1 MTPIN
6 LSELDYDKIR
16 ASLVEYLKKQ
26 DTVKDLNF
34 EGSAVNF
41 LLDILAYNAFYYAY
55 FANMIASESFLDSAQ
70 LEKSIVSL
78 VKPLGYVLPT
88 KTSATTRIK
97 LQNVTSVSVIDPYTV
112 SVYGVTPEG
121 LRYQF
126 WNIDSIA
133 VGGSSAPSGETPY
146 FTMYEGVKTEL
157 SYGGDGFDYPEQRIF
172 IPDLNMDIKTLRVSV
187 KRTTD
192 EIYNYWT
199 RVDTYSGAFIE
210 PTSNL
215 YSLERTTA
223 GFIVKFQTTS
233 SSTSNLVSGDK
244 VNIQYISSNGA
255 NANASSTFY
264 PVIVPSGSNIVNIQP
279 ATGGRNSPD
288 LDEARR
294 IAPSVFSAQQRLVTK
309 SDYYGFL
316 SQMGFTNINVW
327 GGEENS
333 PPIYGRLLFT
343 AADIATA
350 NNSII
355 NDAIA
360 KIKER
365 SVVTVLPEYIP
376 PRAMV
381 VNFILNTQYGSNA
394 TTDPTTAINGI
405 INDLE
410 AMHPIGSF
418 NSSLTY
424 DTVKSTVESYTGYN
438 IYSIQDLSLQYTI
451 LPSTRTTTLNFKNSI
466 KKGTDSTSGVGVISS
481 KFESSYYPQGTV
493 QIRDVPILYT
503 NTATGTNPP
512 SIGKLKLYGIP
523 QGSDNASEDL
533 NATVGEVNYKQ
544 GTVTVYPNLSI
555 DSFDIKITPVIT
567 TLINSQDEVYLKLN
581 ITGTTPVAR

>member
-1 MTPIN
+1 MAQIN
-6 LSELDYDKIR
+6 LSELDFDSIR
-16 ASLVEYLKKQ
+16 TSLVDYLKKQ

-41 LLDILAYNAFYYAY
+41 LLDLLTYNTLYYAH
-55 FANMIASESFLDSAQ
+55 FANMISNESFLDSAQ
-70 LEKSIVSL
+70 LERSIVSL

-97 LQNVTSVSVIDPYTV
+97 LRSVTSTSVIDPFTV
-112 SVYGVTPEG
+112 SVYGITPEG

-126 WNIDSIA
+126 WNIDSIP
-133 VGGSSAPSGETPY
+133 VGGSAGSNQTEY

-157 SYGGDGFDYPEQRIF
+157 SYGGDGSDYPDQKIF
-172 IPDLNMDIKTLRVSV
+172 IPDLNMDIKTLKVSV

-192 EIYNYWT
+192 AVYNYWT

-223 GFIVKFQTTS
+223 GFIVKFRTTS
-233 SSTSNLVSGDK
+233 SSSANLVSGDLVK
-244 VNIQYISSNGA
+244 IQYISSNGS
-255 NANASSTFY
+255 NANAAATFVPVVIPNGSS
-264 PVIVPSGSNIVNIQP
+264 VINVQP
-279 ATGGRNSPD
+279 ASGGMDSPD

-316 SQMGFTNINVW
+316 SQMGFANINVW

-343 AADIATA
+343 AVDIATSD
-350 NNSII
+350 NSII
-355 NDAIA
+355 KDAIA

-365 SVVTVLPEYIP
+365 SVVTILPEYIP
-376 PRAMV
+376 PKAMT
-381 VNFILNTQYGSNA
+381 VNFTLNTQYGTDA
-394 TTDPTTAINGI
+394 ATDPTTAINGMI
-405 INDLE
+405 TDLE
-410 AMHPIGSF
+410 AMYPIGSF
-418 NSSLTY
+418 GSSLKY
-424 DTVKSTVESYTGYN
+424 SDVNSTVESYTGYS
-438 IYSIQDLSLQYTI
+438 IDSIQDLSLQYTV

-466 KKGTDSTSGVGVISS
+466 KKGTNTTSGVGVVSS
-481 KFESSYYPQGTV
+481 PFVSSYYSQGTV

-503 NTATGTNPP
+503 NTATGTVSP
-512 SIGKLKLYGIP
+512 SIGKLRLYGIP
-523 QGSDNASEDL
+523 QDTDNASEDL
-533 NATVGEVNYKQ
+533 NAVVGEVNYTL
-544 GTVTVYPNLSI
+544 GTVSVYPNLSV
-555 DSFDIKITPVIT
+555 DSFDIKVNPVTT

-581 ITGTTPVAR
+581 ITGTTPVAT

>member
-1 MTPIN
+1 MAQIN
-6 LSELDYDKIR
+6 LSELDFDSIR
-16 ASLVEYLKKQ
+16 ASLVDYLKKQ

-41 LLDILAYNAFYYAY
+41 LLDLLTYNTLYYAH
-55 FANMIASESFLDSAQ
+55 FANMISNESFLDSAQ
-70 LEKSIVSL
+70 LERSIVSL

-97 LQNVTSVSVIDPYTV
+97 LRSVTSTSVIDPFTV

-126 WNIDSIA
+126 WNIDSIP
-133 VGGSSAPSGETPY
+133 VGGSSAPSNETNY

-157 SYGGDGFDYPEQRIF
+157 SYGGDGFDFPDQKIF
-172 IPDLNMDIKTLRVSV
+172 IPDLNMDIRTLKVEV
-187 KRTTD
+187 QRTTD
-192 EIYNYWT
+192 AIYNYWT

-223 GFIVKFQTTS
+223 GFIVKFRTTS
-233 SSTSNLVSGDK
+233 SSSANLIAGDK
-244 VNIQYISSNGA
+244 VKIQYISSSGS
-255 NANASSTFY
+255 NANAAATFVPVVVPNGSS
-264 PVIVPSGSNIVNIQP
+264 VINIQP
-279 ATGGRNSPD
+279 ASGGMNSPD

-343 AADIATA
+343 AANIATSD
-350 NNSII
+350 NSII
-355 NDAIA
+355 KDAIA

-365 SVVTVLPEYIP
+365 SVVTILPEYIP
-376 PRAMV
+376 PKAMA
-381 VNFILNTQYGSNA
+381 VNFTLNTQYGTNA

-410 AMHPIGSF
+410 VMYPIGSF
-418 NSSLTY
+418 GSSLTY
-424 DTVKSTVESYTGYN
+424 DDVNSIVESYTGY
-438 IYSIQDLSLQYTI
+438 SIVSVTDLSLQYTVA
-451 LPSTRTTTLNFKNSI
+451 PSTRTTTLNFKNSI
-466 KKGTDSTSGVGVISS
+466 KKGTDSTSGVGVVSS
-481 KFESSYYPQGTV
+481 KFVSPYYSQGTV
-493 QIRDVPILYT
+493 QIRDVPVIYT
-503 NTATGTNPP
+503 NTTNPP
-512 SIGKLKLYGIP
+512 SIGKLRLYGIP
-523 QGSDNASEDL
+523 EGSTDASIDL
-533 NATVGEVNYKQ
+533 NAVVGEINYTQ
-544 GTVTVYPNLSI
+544 GTVSIYPNLST
-555 DSFDIKITPVIT
+555 DSFDVKVNPVTT

>member
-1 MTPIN
+1 MAQIN
-6 LSELDYDKIR
+6 LSELDFDSIR
-16 ASLVEYLKKQ
+16 TSLVDYLKKQ

-41 LLDILAYNAFYYAY
+41 LLDLLTYNTLYYAH
-55 FANMIASESFLDSAQ
+55 FANMISNESFLDSAQ
-70 LEKSIVSL
+70 LERSIVSL

-97 LQNVTSVSVIDPYTV
+97 LRNVTSVSVVDPFTV

-126 WNIDSIA
+126 WNIDSIP

-157 SYGGDGFDYPEQRIF
+157 SYGGDGSDYPDQKIF
-172 IPDLNMDIKTLRVSV
+172 IPDLNMDIKTLKVSV

-192 EIYNYWT
+192 AVYNYWT

-223 GFIVKFQTTS
+223 GFIVKFRTTS
-233 SSTSNLVSGDK
+233 SSSANLVSGDLVK
-244 VNIQYISSNGA
+244 IQYISSNGS
-255 NANASSTFY
+255 NANAAATFVAVAIPAGSSIIN
-264 PVIVPSGSNIVNIQP
+264 VQP
-279 ATGGRNSPD
+279 ASGGMDSPD

-294 IAPSVFSAQQRLVTK
+294 IAPGVFSAQQRLVTK

-343 AADIATA
+343 AVDIATSD
-350 NNSII
+350 NSII
-355 NDAIA
+355 KDAIA

-365 SVVTVLPEYIP
+365 SVVTILPEYIP
-376 PRAMV
+376 PKAMT

-405 INDLE
+405 ISDLE
-410 AMHPIGSF
+410 AMYPIGSF
-418 NSSLTY
+418 GSSLKY
-424 DTVKSTVESYTGYN
+424 SDVNSTVESYTGYS
-438 IYSIQDLSLQYTI
+438 IDSIQDLSLQYTL

-466 KKGTDSTSGVGVISS
+466 KKGTDSTSGVGVVSS
-481 KFESSYYPQGTV
+481 PFVSSYYPQGTV
-493 QIRDVPILYT
+493 QLRDVPILYT
-503 NTATGTNPP
+503 NTTNAP
-512 SIGKLKLYGIP
+512 SIGKLRLYGIP
-523 QGSDNASEDL
+523 QDSTDAGIDL
-533 NATVGEVNYKQ
+533 NAIVGEVNYTQ
-544 GTVTVYPNLSI
+544 GTVSVYPNLST
-555 DSFDIKITPVIT
+555 DSFDIKVNPVTT